1 MPTVFITGASR
12 GLGLEFARQY
22 CTDDW
27 RVIATCRDPAKAETL
42 SAIGGGLRIEA
53 LDVDDGASI
62 ASLAE
67 KLKGESIDVLINNA
81 GIFGPKDLTRDNVD
95 YDAWGRVFRTNVM
108 GPLAVSSALLSN
120 VENSEGKSI
129 ATVTSR
135 MGSIGDTTEGE
146 EYIYRSSKAAVN
158 MVMTCLANELA
169 GDGVK
174 VVLLHPG
181 WVKTDMGGPD
191 AAIDAKES
199 VPGMRAVIA
208 GLKESDSGGFLNYDG
223 TEIPW

>member
-27 RVIATCRDPAKAETL
+27 RVIATCRDPAKAEIL

-135 MGSIGDTTEGE
+135 MGSIGDTTGGE

-199 VPGMRAVIA
+199 VTGMRAVIA
-208 GLKESDSGGFLNYDG
+208 GLKENDSGGFLNYDG

>member
-53 LDVDDGASI
+53 LDVGGGASI

-199 VPGMRAVIA
+199 VTGMRAVIA

>member
-199 VPGMRAVIA
+199 VTGMRAVIA

>member
-135 MGSIGDTTEGE
+135 MGSIGDTTGGE
-146 EYIYRSSKAAVN
+146 EYIYRS
-158 MVMTCLANELA
+158 C
-169 GDGVK
+169 
-174 VVLLHPG
+174 
-181 WVKTDMGGPD
+181 
-191 AAIDAKES
+191 
-199 VPGMRAVIA
+199 
-208 GLKESDSGGFLNYDG
+208 
-223 TEIPW
+223 

>member
-1 MPTVFITGASR
+1 MPTVLITGASR
-12 GLGLEFARQY
+12 GLGLEFTRQY
-22 CTDDW
+22 AADGW
-27 RVIATCRDPAKAETL
+27 RVYAPCRDPAGAKDLAAVKGDV
-42 SAIGGGLRIEA
+42 SADT
-53 LDVDDGASI
+53 LDVDDPSQVA
-62 ASLAE
+62 ALAK
-67 KLKGESIDVLINNA
+67 KLSGEPIDVLINNA

-135 MGSIGDTTEGE
+135 MGSIGDTTGGE

-199 VPGMRAVIA
+199 VTGMRAVIA

>member
-42 SAIGGGLRIEA
+42 SAIGGGLRIAA

-135 MGSIGDTTEGE
+135 MGSIGDTTGGE

-199 VPGMRAVIA
+199 VTGMRTVIA

>member
-42 SAIGGGLRIEA
+42 SAFGGGLRIEA

-158 MVMTCLANELA
+158 MVMTCLANELG

-199 VPGMRAVIA
+199 VTGMRAVIA
-208 GLKESDSGGFLNYDG
+208 GLKENDSGGFLNYDG

>member
-62 ASLAE
+62 ALLAE

-108 GPLAVSSALLSN
+108 GPLAVSSALLPN
-120 VENSEGKSI
+120 VEKSEGKSI

-199 VPGMRAVIA
+199 VTGMRAVIA

>member
-1 MPTVFITGASR
+1 MPPVFITGASR

-81 GIFGPKDLTRDNVD
+81 GIFVPKDLTRDNVD

-199 VPGMRAVIA
+199 VTGMRAVIA